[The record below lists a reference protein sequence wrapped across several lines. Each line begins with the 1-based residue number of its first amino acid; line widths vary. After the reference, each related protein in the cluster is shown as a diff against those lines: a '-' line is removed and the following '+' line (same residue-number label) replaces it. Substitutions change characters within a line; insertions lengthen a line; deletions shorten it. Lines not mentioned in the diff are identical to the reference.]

1 MAVSHAIG
9 VVMSSIILTI
19 LWVLVFGAYAI
30 VLKIPS
36 LFAKKTV
43 PTTFWWDVS
52 EEASDF
58 QHQF

>member
-30 VLKIPS
+30 FLKIPS
-36 LFAKKTV
+36 LFAKKTT
-43 PTTFWWDVS
+43 PATFWWDVS
-52 EEASDF
+52 GEVSDF

>member
-19 LWVLVFGAYAI
+19 LWILVFGAYGV

-52 EEASDF
+52 GEESDF

>member
-1 MAVSHAIG
+1 MKISHAIG

-19 LWVLVFGAYAI
+19 VWVLVFGAYAI

-36 LFAKKTV
+36 LFAKKAV
-43 PTTFWWDVS
+43 QRTFWWDIS
-52 EEASDF
+52 EESSDF